1 MQILIPT
8 IRTNTIGLC
17 LQSLG
22 NQMMLPDKVVILDSG
37 DKPIT
42 SNYTIRMMFDIL
54 ADKGIVVDYFR
65 ENKRI
70 HIVAAKR
77 KLLEKVSDH
86 FMFLDD
92 DILLEPDYVK
102 KVYDAC
108 FMKLQE
114 DNSLVGFSNGII
126 LLPNNE
132 ISKPDF
138 STELIEEPPKDVNQ
152 YQYAYFRYKTKKFI
166 EIDYGNGGAT
176 MFRKGMEKQLLES
189 LEGLPDDA
197 PMEDFILTRAAGRGL
212 LRTDAVAWHLM
223 NPNQKRDWNYA
234 LENILRRNF
243 EQFPEKVI
251 DFLSE
256 KSFFERLDDLPEL
269 ANESDN

>member
-1 MQILIPT
+1 VIPT
-8 IRTNTIGLC
+8 IRNNTIGLC

-22 NQMMLPDKVVILDSG
+22 NQTMLPERVVILDSG

-42 SNYTIRMMFDIL
+42 SNYVVRMMFDIL
-54 ADKGIVVDYFR
+54 ADKGVVIEYFR
-65 ENKRI
+65 ENKRV
-70 HIVAAKR
+70 HIVVAKR
-77 KLLEKVSDH
+77 KLLEKVTDH

-92 DILLEPDYVK
+92 DILLEPDYID
-102 KVYDAC
+102 KVYAAC
-108 FMKLQE
+108 FYRLREKNQ
-114 DNSLVGFSNGII
+114 LVGFSGGLI

-132 ISKPDF
+132 IGKPDF
-138 STELIEEPPKDVNQ
+138 STESIIEPPKNVNQ
-152 YQYAYFRYKTKKFI
+152 YQYAYFRYADKKFI

-176 MFRKGMEKQLLES
+176 MFKFGTEKALLES

-212 LRTDAVAWHLM
+212 LRTDVVAWHLM

-243 EQFPEKVI
+243 EHFPEKVI

-256 KSFFERLDDLPEL
+256 KPFFERLNDLPEL
-269 ANESDN
+269 AGDENAS